1 MHLSPH
7 LSPQRTLVVQ
17 LFQSVFLDGL
27 GLIQVD
33 VVLWA
38 LYCFPLCE
46 FCVLEVV
53 NLHGFSFLPRMVIEV
68 IDTMAEVAFLSFQVA
83 EPSHVE
89 PAKRSLWW

>member
-17 LFQSVFLDGL
+17 SFQSVFLDWL
-27 GLIQVD
+27 ELIQID
-33 VVLWA
+33 VVLWT

-46 FCVLEVV
+46 LCVLEIVDL
-53 NLHGFSFLPRMVIEV
+53 NDFSFLPRMVIEV
-68 IDTMAEVAFLSFQVA
+68 IDTVTEVALLSFQVA

-89 PAKRSLWW
+89 PAKRSL